1 MQIKPHR
8 KLLTKQWL
16 ILLSVSLLLALVA
29 ILLQFLVPLVE
40 GVTSR
45 QVAVVLWPIIL
56 GLILIMW
63 AITAPIVALWIRN
76 LTYII
81 EEDRITIHKGIL
93 TKIQQNIPYR
103 AITDF
108 MLHRSLY
115 DRFLGIGAIRIQT
128 AGQSQTMTGYE
139 GQLAGLLKWDD
150 LLQQLRE
157 KVRKLH
163 PVAEAVTVAEP
174 ATQQISEDRL
184 QQILLE
190 LQSIRKMLEDAIRQR
205 GR

>member
-1 MQIKPHR
+1 M
-8 KLLTKQWL
+8 
-16 ILLSVSLLLALVA
+16 
-29 ILLQFLVPLVE
+29 
-40 GVTSR
+40 
-45 QVAVVLWPIIL
+45 VLWPITL

-76 LTYII
+76 LTYVI

-108 MLHRSLY
+108 MLYRSLY

-128 AGQSQTMTGYE
+128 AGQSQTVTGYE
-139 GQLAGLLKWDD
+139 GQLTGLLEWDD

-174 ATQQISEDRL
+174 AT
-184 QQILLE
+184 
-190 LQSIRKMLEDAIRQR
+190 
-205 GR
+205 

>member
-1 MQIKPHR
+1 MQVKPHR
-8 KLLTKQWL
+8 KLLVKQWL
-16 ILLSVSLLLALVA
+16 ILLTLTLLLAIVGL
-29 ILLQFLVPLVE
+29 ILQLTLPLIE
-40 GVTSR
+40 GVTSN
-45 QVAVVLWPIIL
+45 QVAAVLWPIAL

-63 AITAPIVALWIRN
+63 AISAPIIALWIRN
-76 LTYII
+76 LAYVI
-81 EEDRITIHKGIL
+81 EEDRVTIYKGIL

-128 AGQSQTMTGYE
+128 AGQTQTVTGYE
-139 GQLAGLLKWDD
+139 GQLAGLLQWDD

-157 KVRKLH
+157 KVKRLH
-163 PVAEAVTVAEP
+163 PVAESVTVAEP
-174 ATQQISEDRL
+174 VAQLVSGDGL

-190 LQSIRKMLEDAIRQR
+190 LQSIRKVLENAIRQR
-205 GR
+205 D

>member
-8 KLLTKQWL
+8 KLLVKQWL
-16 ILLSVSLLLALVA
+16 ILLSVSLGLVLAA
-29 ILLQFLVPLVE
+29 ILLQFIVPLM
-40 GVTSR
+40 GGATFR
-45 QVAVVLWPIIL
+45 QVTAVLWPITF

-63 AITAPIVALWIRN
+63 AIAAPIVALWIRN
-76 LTYII
+76 LAYVI

-128 AGQSQTMTGYE
+128 AGQSQTVTGYE
-139 GQLAGLLKWDD
+139 GQLAGLMQWDD

-157 KVRKLH
+157 KVRNLH
-163 PVAEAVTVAEP
+163 PLAEAIAVAEP
-174 ATQQISEDRL
+174 ATQQVSEDRL

-190 LQSIRKMLEDAIRQR
+190 LQSIRKMLENAVRQR
-205 GR
+205 GS

>member
-1 MQIKPHR
+1 MQVKPHR
-8 KLLTKQWL
+8 KLLVKQWL
-16 ILLSVSLLLALVA
+16 ILLTLTLLLAIVGL
-29 ILLQFLVPLVE
+29 ILQLTLPHIE
-40 GVTSR
+40 GVTSN
-45 QVAVVLWPIIL
+45 QVAAVLWPIAL

-63 AITAPIVALWIRN
+63 AISAPIIALWIRN
-76 LTYII
+76 LAYVI
-81 EEDRITIHKGIL
+81 EEDRVTIYKGIL

-128 AGQSQTMTGYE
+128 AGQTQTVTGYE
-139 GQLAGLLKWDD
+139 GQLAGLLQWDD

-157 KVRKLH
+157 KVKRLH
-163 PVAEAVTVAEP
+163 PVAESVTVAEP
-174 ATQQISEDRL
+174 VAQLVSDDRL

-190 LQSIRKMLEDAIRQR
+190 LQSIRKMLEKAIHQR
-205 GR
+205 G

>member
-1 MQIKPHR
+1 MQIRPHR
-8 KLLTKQWL
+8 KLLVKQWL
-16 ILLSVSLLLALVA
+16 ILLSVSLLLALVG
-29 ILLQFLVPLVE
+29 ILLQFLVPLIE
-40 GVTSR
+40 GVTSG
-45 QVAVVLWPIIL
+45 QVTAVLWPITL

-63 AITAPIVALWIRN
+63 AIAAPVVALWIRN
-76 LTYII
+76 LAYVI

-103 AITDF
+103 AITGF

-128 AGQSQTMTGYE
+128 AGQTQTVTGYE
-139 GQLAGLLKWDD
+139 GQLAGLLQWDD

-157 KVRKLH
+157 KVKGLH
-163 PVAEAVTVAEP
+163 PVAESVTVAEP
-174 ATQQISEDRL
+174 VAQLVSDGRL

-190 LQSIRKMLEDAIRQR
+190 LQSIRKMLEKAIHQR
-205 GR
+205 D

>member
-8 KLLTKQWL
+8 KLLVKQWL
-16 ILLSVSLLLALVA
+16 TLLTLTLLLAIIGL
-29 ILLQFLVPLVE
+29 LLQLTLPLIE
-40 GVTSR
+40 GVTSN
-45 QVAVVLWPIIL
+45 QVAAILWPITL
-56 GLILIMW
+56 GLVLIMW
-63 AITAPIVALWIRN
+63 AISAPIVALWIRN
-76 LTYII
+76 LAYVI
-81 EEDRITIHKGIL
+81 EEDRITIYKGIL

-128 AGQSQTMTGYE
+128 AGQTQTVTGYE
-139 GQLAGLLKWDD
+139 GQLAGLLEWDD

-163 PVAEAVTVAEP
+163 PVAESVAVAEP
-174 ATQQISEDRL
+174 VTQLVSDDRL

-190 LQSIRKMLEDAIRQR
+190 LQSIRKMLEKAIHQR
-205 GR
+205 DI

>member
-8 KLLTKQWL
+8 KLLVKQWL
-16 ILLSVSLLLALVA
+16 ILLTLTLLLAIVGL
-29 ILLQFLVPLVE
+29 ILQLTLPLVE
-40 GVTSR
+40 GVTSN
-45 QVAVVLWPIIL
+45 QVAAVLWPIAL

-63 AITAPIVALWIRN
+63 AISAPIIALWIRN
-76 LTYII
+76 LAYVI
-81 EEDRITIHKGIL
+81 EEDRITIYKGIL

-128 AGQSQTMTGYE
+128 AGQTQTVTGYE
-139 GQLAGLLKWDD
+139 GQLAGLLQWDD

-157 KVRKLH
+157 KVKRLH
-163 PVAEAVTVAEP
+163 PVAESVTVAEP
-174 ATQQISEDRL
+174 VAQLVSDDRL

-190 LQSIRKMLEDAIRQR
+190 LQSIRKMLEKAIHQR
-205 GR
+205 G

>member
-1 MQIKPHR
+1 MHVKPHR
-8 KLLTKQWL
+8 KLLVKQWL
-16 ILLSVSLLLALVA
+16 ILLSVSLLLVFVG
-29 ILLQFLVPLVE
+29 ILLQFLVPLIE

-45 QVAVVLWPIIL
+45 QVAAVLWPITL
-56 GLILIMW
+56 GVVLIMW
-63 AITAPIVALWIRN
+63 AISAPIVALWIKN
-76 LTYII
+76 LAYVI
-81 EEDRITIHKGIL
+81 EEDRITIYKGIL

-128 AGQSQTMTGYE
+128 AGQSQTVTGYE
-139 GQLAGLLKWDD
+139 GQLAGLLQWDD

-157 KVRKLH
+157 KVKRLH
-163 PVAEAVTVAEP
+163 PVAESVTVAEP
-174 ATQQISEDRL
+174 VAQLVSDDRL

-190 LQSIRKMLEDAIRQR
+190 LQSIRKVLENAIRQR
-205 GR
+205 D

>member
-1 MQIKPHR
+1 MKIKPHR
-8 KLLTKQWL
+8 KLLVKQWL
-16 ILLSVSLLLALVA
+16 ILLSVSLLLALVG
-29 ILLQFLVPLVE
+29 ILLQFLVPLIE

-45 QVAVVLWPIIL
+45 QVAAVLWPITL
-56 GLILIMW
+56 GLVLIMW
-63 AITAPIVALWIRN
+63 AISAPIVALWIRN
-76 LTYII
+76 LAYVI
-81 EEDRITIHKGIL
+81 EEDRITIYKGIL

-128 AGQSQTMTGYE
+128 AGQSQTVTGYE
-139 GQLAGLLKWDD
+139 GQLAGLIQWDD

-157 KVRKLH
+157 KVKRLH
-163 PVAEAVTVAEP
+163 PVAESVTVAEP
-174 ATQQISEDRL
+174 VAQLVSDDRL

-190 LQSIRKMLEDAIRQR
+190 LQSIRKVLENAIRQR
-205 GR
+205 G

>member
-8 KLLTKQWL
+8 KLLVKQWL
-16 ILLSVSLLLALVA
+16 ILLTLTLLLAIVGL
-29 ILLQFLVPLVE
+29 ILQLTLPHIE
-40 GVTSR
+40 GVTSN
-45 QVAVVLWPIIL
+45 QVAAVLWPIAL

-63 AITAPIVALWIRN
+63 AISAPIVALWIRN
-76 LTYII
+76 LAYVI
-81 EEDRITIHKGIL
+81 EEDRITIYKGIL

-128 AGQSQTMTGYE
+128 AGQTQTVTGYE
-139 GQLAGLLKWDD
+139 GQLAGLLQWDD

-157 KVRKLH
+157 KVKRLH
-163 PVAEAVTVAEP
+163 PVAESVTVAEP
-174 ATQQISEDRL
+174 VAQLVSDDRL

-190 LQSIRKMLEDAIRQR
+190 LQSIRKMLEKAIHQR
-205 GR
+205 G